1 MKELMNLI
9 TIAIADDHP
18 IVVEG
23 MSNLLQRQVQFEI
36 SATYGTGAEL
46 LEGLIQQVPDV
57 LLLDIHFPDT
67 TGNELIRMISQKYPQ
82 VKVLAITSA
91 DNIFDIKDMMQH
103 GCSGYLLKSA
113 ALSVLVEAIETVYH
127 GGQYLEPA
135 IKEQLLQSL
144 LTSSPRQK
152 PVTYK
157 LTQREQTILE
167 LLSEGKTNN
176 EIAAQLFLSHR
187 TIENNRLSL
196 YQKLGVKN
204 TAELMK
210 TAIQQGLIQ

>member
-1 MKELMNLI
+1 MNVI
-9 TIAIADDHP
+9 KIAIADDHP

-23 MSNLLQRQVQFEI
+23 MSNLLRRHTHFEI
-36 SATYGTGAEL
+36 TATYSTGAAL
-46 LEGLIQQVPDV
+46 LDGLMTTVPDV
-57 LLLDIHFPDT
+57 LLLDIHFPDI
-67 TGNELIRMISQKYPQ
+67 TGNQLVRIIAKKYP
-82 VKVLAITSA
+82 KLRILAITSV

-113 ALSVLVEAIETVYH
+113 ALPVLIEAIETIYN
-127 GGQYLEPA
+127 GEQFLEPQ
-135 IKEQLLQSL
+135 IKEHLLQSL
-144 LTSSPRQK
+144 LQPTRPK
-152 PVTYK
+152 PPTTI
-157 LTQREQTILE
+157 LTQREKTILD

-204 TAELMK
+204 TGELIK
-210 TAIQQGLIQ
+210 TAMQQGLIS

>member
-1 MKELMNLI
+1 MKELMNVI

-23 MSNLLQRQVQFEI
+23 MSNLLRKQVRFEI
-36 SATYGTGAEL
+36 SATYGTGEEL
-46 LEGLIQQVPDV
+46 LEGLKQQVPDV

-67 TGNELIRMISQKYPQ
+67 TGNELIRIIAQKYPQ
-82 VKVLAITSA
+82 IKVLAITSA

-113 ALSVLVEAIETVYH
+113 ALSVLVEAIEMVYH
-127 GGQYLEPA
+127 GGQYLEPVL
-135 IKEQLLQSL
+135 KEQLLQSL
-144 LTSSPRQK
+144 LTSPRQK